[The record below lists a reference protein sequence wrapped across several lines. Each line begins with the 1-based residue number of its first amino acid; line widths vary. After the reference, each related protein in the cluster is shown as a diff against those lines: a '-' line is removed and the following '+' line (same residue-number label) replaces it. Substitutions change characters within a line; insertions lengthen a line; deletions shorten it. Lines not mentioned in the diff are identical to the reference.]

1 MVTVAVTGKDQTSW
15 VFFPTCLAPSW
26 GLGFAGDIAGI
37 NWVAVKEL
45 KLSYYIGE
53 TLLFTVLYIPLMVT

>member
-1 MVTVAVTGKDQTSW
+1 MFGRQVRRGSRA
-15 VFFPTCLAPSW
+15 LA
-26 GLGFAGDIAGI
+26 LGFIVYGRQLGV

-53 TLLFTVLYIPLMVT
+53 TLLFAIYTHDGTLI